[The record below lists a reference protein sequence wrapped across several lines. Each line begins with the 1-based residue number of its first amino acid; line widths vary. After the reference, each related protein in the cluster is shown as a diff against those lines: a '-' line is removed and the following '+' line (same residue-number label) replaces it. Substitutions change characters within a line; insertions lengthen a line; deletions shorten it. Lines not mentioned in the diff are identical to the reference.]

1 MSVNHTLLDFRVT
14 PDPSGNWMVSVSEK
28 MGRIIEESFKI
39 EKPEFS
45 SPTTM
50 LFAGQKGI
58 QCTVQLFPDGLVTLD
73 VVQYINNISSEQIL
87 KRSDYI
93 DLRDKV
99 DEALSCSKAHFI
111 PTIHRGREILR
122 YHDTSDGRMKEY
134 DFDKEVFKQKSDYQ
148 DVWIAHSSRYGNML
162 FLDLEEMLAESDIDY
177 TKALLGNGRESYK
190 DKDVLILGGGDGGV
204 LNELLK
210 ESPKFVTM
218 VEIDKVV
225 IDASINHLRGICGSS
240 MDSYKGHN
248 FEIRID
254 DCVKAMKEYV
264 KSGKTFD
271 YIIND
276 LTDIPVSVSLHH
288 SHWDF
293 VREILNLT
301 LQVLKPD
308 GKFFA
313 QGTNGATCKKQIE
326 QYEQQLMNLCYP
338 VEFRREFAFVPSFE
352 ESWTFYEVWRKR
364 T

>member
-1 MSVNHTLLDFRVT
+1 MDHSVYPSAEMSVNHTLLDFRVT

-218 VEIDKVV
+218 
-225 IDASINHLRGICGSS
+225 
-240 MDSYKGHN
+240 
-248 FEIRID
+248 IRID

-271 YIIND
+271 YVIND

-301 LQVLKPD
+301 LQVLKPE